1 MRTTVGIIAAVVL
14 TGVGTTYAGYTKGAS
29 ICNASKV
36 RDAANAERGSVF
48 FNAPLLNLPYRQG
61 LKAGLSAQ
69 CADGWLQEIRT
80 YSLKEAF

>member
-1 MRTTVGIIAAVVL
+1 
-14 TGVGTTYAGYTKGAS
+14 
-29 ICNASKV
+29 
-36 RDAANAERGSVF
+36 
-48 FNAPLLNLPYRQG
+48 